1 MSEKQSTP
9 DAPTEAKA
17 VDAPPTS
24 TEAPITDAA
33 GNVVREEIPKE
44 ISAKVALLQQMFDVD
59 KDGFLNQEEMSALS
73 NKTSGKEGAETMSDE
88 EWRMLCMV
96 LSIDYTKGLAWTD
109 LIIVYTKLAEQFGAD
124 LSKDFE
130 ICFPNCEL
138 SKR

>member
-1 MSEKQSTP
+1 MSSSL
-9 DAPTEAKA
+9 DAK
-17 VDAPPTS
+17 S
-24 TEAPITDAA
+24 
-33 GNVVREEIPKE
+33 
-44 ISAKVALLQQMFDVD
+44 ALLRVGHRRLSSAIGSMRKMSQGMMPTINLQMR
-59 KDGFLNQEEMSALS
+59 
-73 NKTSGKEGAETMSDE
+73 ETMSDE